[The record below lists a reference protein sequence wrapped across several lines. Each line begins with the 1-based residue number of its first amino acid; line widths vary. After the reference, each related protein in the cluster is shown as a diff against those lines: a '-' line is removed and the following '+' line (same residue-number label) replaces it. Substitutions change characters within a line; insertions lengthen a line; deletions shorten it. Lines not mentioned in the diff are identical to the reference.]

1 MSSTSPPDWWQ
12 RPAWFEVTS
21 PVVIPRTRTGPV
33 GHRSSRGWWLAA
45 GIALL
50 PGLIPPISLAIQV
63 ISRGTALAVPPARL
77 VRLFASTMLLTV
89 GVTLTAVVIG
99 LATAWATTR
108 ADLPFRRGW
117 MTLAALPLVV
127 PSYVAALS
135 LIAATGSNGILL
147 EVPTP
152 YGFVGAWLVLSIFT
166 APMVHLTVI
175 PGLRAIDPATEEA
188 ATGLGAGRWK
198 VFRTVTLPQLRPAL
212 VSSALLV
219 GLYTV
224 SDFGAVSLLRYDTFT
239 RAIYTLYRGQI
250 DRRPAATLSL
260 ILMVLAILLLL
271 LERRTRGRGALHSR
285 RPRRTRPLIRL
296 SGWRLGLSLSLIGS
310 YALLAL
316 GMPLFVMAVSVGRGL
331 EAGQPVGATLGAEAA
346 RSLGVAVAAALITAL
361 AAFPVAMVTT
371 RRPGRLS
378 GWVESAVWG
387 TYALPHITVGVAAIG
402 FALQWARPLYQTLIF
417 LLIIYV
423 ALFLPQAVGAVQ
435 DSLRRSSPDLE
446 DASRGLGRG
455 PFRTL
460 LHITLPLAAPGLIAG
475 GALVFLSTMKE
486 LPATILLR
494 PNGFE
499 TLAIRIWSSTSEGF
513 LTRASAAGLVLLV
526 VSIVPLFLVMTRDL
540 GD

>member
-1 MSSTSPPDWWQ
+1 MTAPL
-12 RPAWFEVTS
+12 A
-21 PVVIPRTRTGPV
+21 IPRARVGPV
-33 GHRSSRGWWLAA
+33 KYRSGRGWWLAA

-50 PGLIPPISLAIQV
+50 PGLIPPISLVIQV
-63 ISRGTALAVPPARL
+63 IGRGTAIAIPAARL
-77 VRLFASTMLLTV
+77 LQLFASTMLLTMA
-89 GVTLTAVVIG
+89 VTVTALGIG
-99 LATAWATTR
+99 LATAWVTTR

-135 LIAATGSNGILL
+135 LIAATGPNAVLFEI
-147 EVPTP
+147 PTP

-198 VFRTVTLPQLRPAL
+198 VFRTVTLPQLRPSL

-260 ILMVLAILLLL
+260 ILMALAVIILV
-271 LERRTRGRGALHSR
+271 LERRTRGRAALHSR
-285 RPRRTRPLIRL
+285 RPRRARPLL
-296 SGWRLGLSLSLIGS
+296 KLVGWRLGLSLSLIGS
-310 YALLAL
+310 FALVAL
-316 GMPLFVMAVSVGRGL
+316 GIPVLVMAASVGRGL
-331 EAGQPVGATLGAEAA
+331 EAGQSLGPALGAEAA
-346 RSLGVAVAAALITAL
+346 RSLAVAMAAALITAL

-387 TYALPHITVGVAAIG
+387 TYALPHITVGVAAVG

-417 LLIIYV
+417 LLLIYV
-423 ALFLPQAVGAVQ
+423 AMFLPQAVGAVQ
-435 DSLRRSSPDLE
+435 DSLRRASPDLE

-455 PFRTL
+455 PFSTL
-460 LHITLPLAAPGLIAG
+460 LHITLPLATPGLIAG
-475 GALVFLSTMKE
+475 GALVFLSAMKE

>member
-1 MSSTSPPDWWQ
+1 VTAPLVSSRVDTKAFRH
-12 RPAWFEVTS
+12 RP
-21 PVVIPRTRTGPV
+21 
-33 GHRSSRGWWLAA
+33 SRGWWLAA

-50 PGLIPPISLAIQV
+50 PGLIPPISLALQV
-63 ISRGTALAVPPARL
+63 MGRGTALAIPVDRL
-77 VRLFASTMLLTV
+77 LELFASTMALTIAVTATALL
-89 GVTLTAVVIG
+89 IG

-108 ADLPFRRGW
+108 VALPGRKTW
-117 MTLAALPLVV
+117 MILAALPLVV

-135 LIAATGSNGILL
+135 LIAATGPNGVVVEI
-147 EVPTP
+147 PTP
-152 YGFVGAWLVLSIFT
+152 YGFVGAWLVLSVFT
-166 APMVHLTVI
+166 APLVHLTVI
-175 PGLRAIDPATEEA
+175 PGLRAIDPATEEVA
-188 ATGLGAGRWK
+188 NGLGAGRWK

-239 RAIYTLYRGQI
+239 RAIYTLYRGQL

-260 ILMVLAILLLL
+260 ILMVLAVLILFV
-271 LERRTRGRGALHSR
+271 ERRTRGRASFYSR
-285 RPRRTRPLIRL
+285 RPRRIRPLIRL
-296 SGWRLGLSLSLIGS
+296 SGWRLALALLLIGS

-316 GMPLFVMAVSVGRGL
+316 GMPVYVMAVTVSRGL
-331 EAGQPVGATLGAEAA
+331 DAGQAIGGTLGPEAM
-346 RSLGVAVAAALITAL
+346 RSLGVAIGAALITVL

-378 GWVESAVWG
+378 GWVESVVWG
-387 TYALPHITVGVAAIG
+387 TYALPHITVGVAAVA

-423 ALFLPQAVGAVQ
+423 ALFLPQAAGAVQ
-435 DSLRRSSPDLE
+435 DSLRRASPDLE
-446 DASRGLGRG
+446 DASRGLGRSPLG
-455 PFRTL
+455 TL
-460 LHITLPLAAPGLIAG
+460 LRITLPLAAPGLIAG
-475 GALVFLSTMKE
+475 AALVFLSAMKE

-499 TLAIRIWSSTSEGF
+499 TLAIRVWSSTSEGF

-526 VSIVPLFLVMTRDL
+526 VSIVPLFLVMSRDL

>member
-1 MSSTSPPDWWQ
+1 
-12 RPAWFEVTS
+12 
-21 PVVIPRTRTGPV
+21 VIG
-33 GHRSSRGWWLAA
+33 
-45 GIALL
+45 
-50 PGLIPPISLAIQV
+50 Q
-63 ISRGTALAVPPARL
+63 GTALAIPPTRL
-77 VRLFASTMLLTV
+77 IQLFANTLLLTV
-89 GVTLTAVVIG
+89 AVTLTAVVIG
-99 LATAWATTR
+99 MATAWVTSRVA
-108 ADLPFRRGW
+108 LPLRRGW

-135 LIAATGSNGILL
+135 LIAATGPRGVLL
-147 EVPTP
+147 EIPTP

-188 ATGLGAGRWK
+188 ANGLGAGPWK

-250 DRRPAATLSL
+250 DRRPSATLSL
-260 ILMVLAILLLL
+260 VLMALALLILLM
-271 LERRTRGRGALHSR
+271 ERRTRGRATLYSR
-285 RPRRTRPLIRL
+285 RPRRARPLIKS
-296 SGWRLGLSLSLIGS
+296 SGWRLGLSLSLIGT
-310 YALLAL
+310 YAIVAL
-316 GMPLFVMAVSVGRGL
+316 GMPVFVMAVSVGRGL
-331 EAGQPVGATLGAEAA
+331 EAGQRMGATLGAEAA
-346 RSLGVAVAAALITAL
+346 RSLGVAVVAALITAL

-387 TYALPHITVGVAAIG
+387 TYALPHITVGVAAVG

-417 LLIIYV
+417 LLVIYV
-423 ALFLPQAVGAVQ
+423 ALFLPQTVGAVQ
-435 DSLRRSSPDLE
+435 DALRRASPDLE

-455 PFRTL
+455 QISTMI
-460 LHITLPLAAPGLIAG
+460 HITLPLAAPGLIAG
-475 GALVFLSTMKE
+475 GALVFLSAMKE
-486 LPATILLR
+486 LPATLLLR

-513 LTRASAAGLVLLV
+513 LTRASAASLVLLV
-526 VSIVPLFLVMTRDL
+526 VSIVPLFLVMTREL